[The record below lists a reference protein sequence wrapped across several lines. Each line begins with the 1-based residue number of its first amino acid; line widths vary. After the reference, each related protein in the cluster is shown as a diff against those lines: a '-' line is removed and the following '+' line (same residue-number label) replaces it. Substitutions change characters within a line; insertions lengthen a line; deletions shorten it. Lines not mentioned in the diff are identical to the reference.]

1 MVKVF
6 PISLGCAKNLV
17 DTEMMLAALKDA
29 GYVIS
34 PHADIADIVLINT
47 CGFIQAAKEE
57 AIEDIFEMTL
67 LKKEGKVGH
76 IIVAGCLSERYKDE
90 IEKELPEVDAFL
102 GTGSYLKVVEACDAV
117 MRGEKYSSFLPK
129 KEHDINCKRELTTPF
144 YTAYIKISE
153 GCSNGC
159 SYCAIPTIRGGL
171 RSRTV
176 ESIVSEARELAKS
189 GVKELTLISQD
200 TTSYGVD
207 LYGKQML
214 PELLDKICEIEGLKW
229 VRVLYCYPERITD
242 ELLDVFAKHENL
254 INYFDIPIQHCNAEI
269 LKSMRRK
276 GDRASLEALMQKI
289 RAKLPDV
296 ILRTTLITGY
306 PGETRAQFNEMVDF
320 IKSVRFDRLGV
331 FAYSR
336 EENTIAYSLPS
347 QVSEKE
353 KNRRADIIRAEQ
365 EFIADENS
373 RKLIGK
379 TVTVLAEGF
388 DKYAE
393 VFFGRSRYDA
403 PDVDGRIFFTSD
415 KTVNVGEF
423 IDILIEDAEGS
434 DLFGSA
440 I

>member
-1 MVKVF
+1 MAKVF

-17 DTEMMLAALKDA
+17 DTEMMLAALKEA

-34 PHADIADIVLINT
+34 PHADVADIVLINT

-76 IIVAGCLSERYKDE
+76 IVVAGCLSERYKNE
-90 IEKELPEVDAFL
+90 IESELPEVDAFI

-117 MRGEKYSSFLPK
+117 MRGEKYTSFLPVR
-129 KEHDINCKRELTTPF
+129 EHDINCKREITTPF

-159 SYCAIPTIRGGL
+159 SYCAIPAIRGGL

-176 ESIVSEARELAKS
+176 ESIVDEARLLAAN

-207 LYGKQML
+207 LYKKAML
-214 PELLDKICEIEGLKW
+214 PELLDKVCKIEGLKW

-242 ELLDVFAKHENL
+242 ELLDVYEKHENL
-254 INYFDIPIQHCNAEI
+254 VNYFDIPIQHCNAEI

-276 GDRASLEALMQKI
+276 GDKEMLEALIAKI
-289 RAKLPDV
+289 RAKLPDAV
-296 ILRTTLITGY
+296 IRTTLIAGY

-320 IKSVRFDRLGV
+320 IKTVKFDRLGV
-331 FAYSR
+331 FPYSR

-353 KNRRADIIRAEQ
+353 KNRRADIIRTEQ
-365 EFIADENS
+365 EFIADEKS
-373 RKLIGK
+373 RALIGK

-393 VFFGRSRYDA
+393 VFFGRTRYEA

-415 KTVNVGEF
+415 KTVNIGEF